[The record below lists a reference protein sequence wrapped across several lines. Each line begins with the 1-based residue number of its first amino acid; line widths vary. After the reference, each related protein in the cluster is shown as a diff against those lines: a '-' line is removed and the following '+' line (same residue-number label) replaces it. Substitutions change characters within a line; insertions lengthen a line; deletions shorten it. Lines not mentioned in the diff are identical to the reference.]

1 MPKLLTAAV
10 AAAIVTGWWLPS
22 QAQTTLLAPP
32 PPPLPT
38 PSGFNQQ
45 QQISPVGARS
55 LQIGDIGDDVA
66 ALQRALDRSGINPGP
81 IDGDYGPLTSDA
93 VRQFQQWQGL
103 PITGIA
109 DAETLDSLGVDVSN
123 EVVVVVNE
131 AGEAEDDLH
140 YVAAVTESTRSL
152 GQVQRYFGNAAIDS
166 ARQGQFISIGRYSS
180 HSSAVERVRE
190 ARRFGFNAQI
200 LYKP

>member
-1 MPKLLTAAV
+1 MPKLLTAAAV
-10 AAAIVTGWWLPS
+10 AAMVTGWWLPS
-22 QAQTTLLAPP
+22 HAQTTLLAPP
-32 PPPLPT
+32 PPPLPS
-38 PSGFNQQ
+38 PSGFNQPQ
-45 QQISPVGARS
+45 TSPVGEQS

-123 EVVVVVNE
+123 EVVVVVND
-131 AGEAEDDLH
+131 AGDAEDDRH

-152 GQVQRYFGNAAIDS
+152 GQVQRFFGNAAIDS
-166 ARQGQFISIGRYSS
+166 ARQGQFINIGRYSS